1 MKGHQ
6 KSSAR
11 KSKARNS
18 VKKGRSVWSTCA
30 VLSMLIIVV
39 AFIGYTSHTTSEKMT
54 ALNAEL
60 DEALS
65 EIEALEKNY
74 NEAQDEI
81 DTLRADNAV
90 ARKEMDTLK
99 AINEAAQ
106 EEIDSLKNSN
116 ATARQEIESLKGDI
130 HAAQEEIDSLEQSNQ
145 TAKQE
150 IDALRGSNAAA
161 REEIDSLKGS
171 NATMQQEIDSLKSDN
186 EAAKEEIER
195 LKAQIQELQNGLT
208 PDEPTEKIKIYIDQG
223 HNPSSYHNSGA
234 SGNGMYEQDLT
245 FAIGHL
251 LADLLEEDG
260 RFEIC
265 LSRPTADTVL
275 GTDNSS
281 SLDARVQGAVDFGAD
296 YFISLHI
303 NSYSDTSAN
312 GIEVL
317 VAEQGSTSYDF
328 GSYLLQGMINSTNLR
343 NRGMK
348 LNPNLRVLKNATMPA
363 ALLEMGFISNS
374 TDAALLSQ
382 SPELFAEGIYDGI
395 LAYFE
400 LPASEALAA

>member
-1 MKGHQ
+1 M
-6 KSSAR
+6 
-11 KSKARNS
+11 
-18 VKKGRSVWSTCA
+18 WSTCA

-39 AFIGYTSHTTSEKMT
+39 AFIGYTSRTTSEKMT

>member
-30 VLSMLIIVV
+30 ILSMLIIVV

-65 EIEALEKNY
+65 EIEALEKDY

-81 DTLRADNAV
+81 DTLRADNTA
-90 ARKEMDTLK
+90 AEEEILALKGSNKE
-99 AINEAAQ
+99 AQ
-106 EEIDSLKNSN
+106 E
-116 ATARQEIESLKGDI
+116 EIESLKGNQAASAQEIELLKSEI
-130 HAAQEEIDSLEQSNQ
+130 HAAQEEM
-145 TAKQE
+145 
-150 IDALRGSNAAA
+150 
-161 REEIDSLKGS
+161 DSLKGS
-171 NATMQQEIDSLKSDN
+171 SATMQQEIDSLKSDN
-186 EAAKEEIER
+186 ETMQGDINSLKEINAAAREEIEQ

-374 TDAALLSQ
+374 TDATLLSQ

-400 LPASEALAA
+400 LPANEALAA

>member
-1 MKGHQ
+1 MRGHR
-6 KSSAR
+6 KSGAR
-11 KSKARNS
+11 KSKTRNS
-18 VKKGRSVWSTCA
+18 VKAGRSVWSVCA

-39 AFIGYTSHTTSEKMT
+39 TFIAYTSHTTSEKMT
-54 ALNAEL
+54 ALNAKL

-65 EIEALEKNY
+65 EIEALEKDY

-81 DTLRADNAV
+81 DTLRADNTA
-90 ARKEMDTLK
+90 AEEEILALKGSNKE
-99 AINEAAQ
+99 AQ
-106 EEIDSLKNSN
+106 E
-116 ATARQEIESLKGDI
+116 EIESLKGNQAASAQEIELLKSEI
-130 HAAQEEIDSLEQSNQ
+130 HAAQEEIDSL
-145 TAKQE
+145 
-150 IDALRGSNAAA
+150 
-161 REEIDSLKGS
+161 KGS
-171 NATMQQEIDSLKSDN
+171 SATMQQEIDSLKSDN
-186 EAAKEEIER
+186 ETMQGDINSLKEINAAAREEIEQ
-195 LKAQIQELQNGLT
+195 LKAQIQELQNSHA
-208 PDEPTEKIKIYIDQG
+208 PNEPTEKIKIYIDQG

-328 GSYLLQGMINSTNLR
+328 GSYLLQGMIDSTNLR

-400 LPASEALAA
+400 LPANEALAA

>member
-1 MKGHQ
+1 MRGHR
-6 KSSAR
+6 KSGAR
-11 KSKARNS
+11 KSKTQNS
-18 VKKGRSVWSTCA
+18 VKAGRSVWSACA
-30 VLSMLIIVV
+30 ILSMLIIVV

-65 EIEALEKNY
+65 EIEALEKDY
-74 NEAQDEI
+74 NEAQDKI
-81 DTLRADNAV
+81 DTLRADNTA
-90 ARKEMDTLK
+90 AEEEILALKGSNKE
-99 AINEAAQ
+99 AQ
-106 EEIDSLKNSN
+106 E
-116 ATARQEIESLKGDI
+116 EIESLKGDI

-150 IDALRGSNAAA
+150 IDALRGSNATA

-171 NATMQQEIDSLKSDN
+171 SATMQQKIDSLKSDN
-186 EAAKEEIER
+186 ETMQGDINSLKEINAAAREEIEQ

-400 LPASEALAA
+400 LPANEALAA

>member
-18 VKKGRSVWSTCA
+18 VKKGRSVWSVCA

-54 ALNAEL
+54 ALNAKL

-65 EIEALEKNY
+65 EIEALEKDY

-81 DTLRADNAV
+81 DTLRADNTA
-90 ARKEMDTLK
+90 AEEEILALKGSNKE
-99 AINEAAQ
+99 AQ
-106 EEIDSLKNSN
+106 E
-116 ATARQEIESLKGDI
+116 EIESLKGNQ
-130 HAAQEEIDSLEQSNQ
+130 AAS
-145 TAKQE
+145 AQE

-400 LPASEALAA
+400 LPANEALAA

>member
-18 VKKGRSVWSTCA
+18 VKKGRSVWSACA
-30 VLSMLIIVV
+30 ILSMLIIVV

-65 EIEALEKNY
+65 EIEALEKDY

-81 DTLRADNAV
+81 DTLRADNTA
-90 ARKEMDTLK
+90 AEEEILALKGSNKE
-99 AINEAAQ
+99 AQ
-106 EEIDSLKNSN
+106 E
-116 ATARQEIESLKGDI
+116 EIESLKGNQASSAQEIELLKSEI
-130 HAAQEEIDSLEQSNQ
+130 HAAQEEIDSL
-145 TAKQE
+145 
-150 IDALRGSNAAA
+150 
-161 REEIDSLKGS
+161 KGS
-171 NATMQQEIDSLKSDN
+171 SATMQQEIDSLKSDN
-186 EAAKEEIER
+186 ETMQGDINSLKEINAAAREEIEQ
-195 LKAQIQELQNGLT
+195 LKAQIQELQNSHA
-208 PDEPTEKIKIYIDQG
+208 PNEPTEKIKIYIDQG

-400 LPASEALAA
+400 LPANEALAA

>member
-1 MKGHQ
+1 MRGHR
-6 KSSAR
+6 KSGAR

-18 VKKGRSVWSTCA
+18 VKKGRSVWSVCA
-30 VLSMLIIVV
+30 ILSMLIILVT
-39 AFIGYTSHTTSEKMT
+39 FIAYTSHTTSEKMT
-54 ALNAEL
+54 ALNAKL

-65 EIEALEKNY
+65 EIEALEKDY

-90 ARKEMDTLK
+90 AREEMDTLK

-171 NATMQQEIDSLKSDN
+171 SATMQQEIDSLKSDN

-374 TDAALLSQ
+374 TEPRAVCRGDIRRY
-382 SPELFAEGIYDGI
+382 FGI
-395 LAYFE
+395 L
-400 LPASEALAA
+400 

>member
-18 VKKGRSVWSTCA
+18 VKKGRSVWSACA
-30 VLSMLIIVV
+30 ILSMLIIVV

-54 ALNAEL
+54 ALNAKL

-65 EIEALEKNY
+65 EIEALEKDY

-81 DTLRADNAV
+81 DTLRADNTA
-90 ARKEMDTLK
+90 AEEEILALKGSNKE
-99 AINEAAQ
+99 AQ
-106 EEIDSLKNSN
+106 EEIESLKGNQAAS
-116 ATARQEIESLKGDI
+116 AQEIESLKSEI
-130 HAAQEEIDSLEQSNQ
+130 HAAQEEM
-145 TAKQE
+145 
-150 IDALRGSNAAA
+150 
-161 REEIDSLKGS
+161 DSLKGS

-186 EAAKEEIER
+186 ETMQGDINSLKEINAAAREEIEQ
-195 LKAQIQELQNGLT
+195 LKAQIQELQNGLA
-208 PDEPTEKIKIYIDQG
+208 PNEPNEKIKIYIDKG

-312 GIEVL
+312 GLEVL

-348 LNPNLRVLKNATMPA
+348 LNPNLRVLKNATIPA

-395 LAYFE
+395 LAYFKLSANE
-400 LPASEALAA
+400 APAA

>member
-18 VKKGRSVWSTCA
+18 VKKGRSVWSACA
-30 VLSMLIIVV
+30 ILSMLIIVV

-65 EIEALEKNY
+65 EIEALEKDY

-81 DTLRADNAV
+81 DTLRADNTA
-90 ARKEMDTLK
+90 AEEEILALKGSNKE
-99 AINEAAQ
+99 AQ
-106 EEIDSLKNSN
+106 E
-116 ATARQEIESLKGDI
+116 EIESLKGNQAASAQEIELLKSEI
-130 HAAQEEIDSLEQSNQ
+130 HAAQ
-145 TAKQE
+145 
-150 IDALRGSNAAA
+150 
-161 REEIDSLKGS
+161 EEIDSLKGS

-186 EAAKEEIER
+186 ETMQGDINSLKEINAATREEIEQ
-195 LKAQIQELQNGLT
+195 LKAQIQELQNGLA
-208 PDEPTEKIKIYIDQG
+208 PNEPNEKIKIYIDQG

-234 SGNGMYEQDLT
+234 SGNGLYEQDLT

>member
-1 MKGHQ
+1 
-6 KSSAR
+6 
-11 KSKARNS
+11 
-18 VKKGRSVWSTCA
+18 
-30 VLSMLIIVV
+30 MLIIVV

-90 ARKEMDTLK
+90 AREEMDTLK

>member
-18 VKKGRSVWSTCA
+18 VKKGRSVWSACA
-30 VLSMLIIVV
+30 ILSMLIIVV
-39 AFIGYTSHTTSEKMT
+39 AFIGYTSRTTSEKMT

-65 EIEALEKNY
+65 EIEALKKDY

-90 ARKEMDTLK
+90 AREEMDTLK
-99 AINEAAQ
+99 AINE
-106 EEIDSLKNSN
+106 
-116 ATARQEIESLKGDI
+116 
-130 HAAQEEIDSLEQSNQ
+130 AAQEEIDSLEQSNQ

-171 NATMQQEIDSLKSDN
+171 SATMQQEIDSLKSDN

-374 TDAALLSQ
+374 TDASLLSQ

-400 LPASEALAA
+400 LPANETSATYYNSQVLHRADLLFGS

>member
-30 VLSMLIIVV
+30 ILSMLIIVV

-54 ALNAEL
+54 ALNAKL

-65 EIEALEKNY
+65 EIEALEKDY

-81 DTLRADNAV
+81 DTLRADNTA
-90 ARKEMDTLK
+90 AEEEILALKGSNKE
-99 AINEAAQ
+99 AQ
-106 EEIDSLKNSN
+106 E
-116 ATARQEIESLKGDI
+116 EIESLKGNQ
-130 HAAQEEIDSLEQSNQ
+130 AAS
-145 TAKQE
+145 AQE

-186 EAAKEEIER
+186 ETMQGDINSLKEINAAAREEIEQ
-195 LKAQIQELQNGLT
+195 LKAQIQDLQNGLT

-400 LPASEALAA
+400 LPANEALAA

>member
-1 MKGHQ
+1 MRGHR
-6 KSSAR
+6 KSGAR
-11 KSKARNS
+11 KSKTRNS
-18 VKKGRSVWSTCA
+18 VKKGRSVWSVCA

-54 ALNAEL
+54 ALNAKL

-65 EIEALEKNY
+65 EIEALEKDY

-81 DTLRADNAV
+81 DTLRADNTA
-90 ARKEMDTLK
+90 AEEEILALKGSNKE
-99 AINEAAQ
+99 AQ
-106 EEIDSLKNSN
+106 E
-116 ATARQEIESLKGDI
+116 EIESLKGNQAASAQEIELLKSEI
-130 HAAQEEIDSLEQSNQ
+130 HAAQEEIDSL
-145 TAKQE
+145 
-150 IDALRGSNAAA
+150 
-161 REEIDSLKGS
+161 KGS
-171 NATMQQEIDSLKSDN
+171 SATMQQEIDSLKSDN
-186 EAAKEEIER
+186 ETMQGDINSLKEINAAAREEIEQ

-374 TDAALLSQ
+374 TDASLLSQ

-400 LPASEALAA
+400 LPANEALAA

>member
-1 MKGHQ
+1 MEIKL
-6 KSSAR
+6 
-11 KSKARNS
+11 SKIIRELRIRRGNTQEELANFLGVTTQAVSKWERAEGMPDITYLPEIAGFYAVS
-18 VKKGRSVWSTCA
+18 V
-30 VLSMLIIVV
+30 
-39 AFIGYTSHTTSEKMT
+39 
-54 ALNAEL
+54 
-60 DEALS
+60 
-65 EIEALEKNY
+65 
-74 NEAQDEI
+74 
-81 DTLRADNAV
+81 DTLLGVD
-90 ARKEMDTLK
+90 
-99 AINEAAQ
+99 
-106 EEIDSLKNSN
+106 
-116 ATARQEIESLKGDI
+116 
-130 HAAQEEIDSLEQSNQ
+130 
-145 TAKQE
+145 
-150 IDALRGSNAAA
+150 
-161 REEIDSLKGS
+161 
-171 NATMQQEIDSLKSDN
+171 

>member
-1 MKGHQ
+1 MRGHR
-6 KSSAR
+6 KSGAR

-30 VLSMLIIVV
+30 ILSMLIIVV

-54 ALNAEL
+54 ALNAKL

-65 EIEALEKNY
+65 EIEALEKDY

-81 DTLRADNAV
+81 DTLRADNTA
-90 ARKEMDTLK
+90 AEEEILALKGSNKE
-99 AINEAAQ
+99 AQ
-106 EEIDSLKNSN
+106 E
-116 ATARQEIESLKGDI
+116 EIESLKGNQ
-130 HAAQEEIDSLEQSNQ
+130 AAS
-145 TAKQE
+145 AQE

-186 EAAKEEIER
+186 ETMQGDINSLKEINAAAREEIEQ
-195 LKAQIQELQNGLT
+195 LKAQIQDLQNGLT

-400 LPASEALAA
+400 LPANEALAA

>member
-30 VLSMLIIVV
+30 ILSMLIIVV

-54 ALNAEL
+54 ALNAKL

-65 EIEALEKNY
+65 EIEALEKDY

-81 DTLRADNAV
+81 DTLRADNTA
-90 ARKEMDTLK
+90 AEEEILALKGSNKE
-99 AINEAAQ
+99 AQ
-106 EEIDSLKNSN
+106 E
-116 ATARQEIESLKGDI
+116 EIESLKGNQAASAQEIELLKSEI
-130 HAAQEEIDSLEQSNQ
+130 HAAQEEM
-145 TAKQE
+145 
-150 IDALRGSNAAA
+150 
-161 REEIDSLKGS
+161 DSLKGS
-171 NATMQQEIDSLKSDN
+171 SATMQQEIDSLKSDN
-186 EAAKEEIER
+186 ETMQGDINSLKEINAAAREEIEQ

-234 SGNGMYEQDLT
+234 SGNGLYEQDLT

-400 LPASEALAA
+400 LPANEALAA